1 MHFGHFAPFLHITDS
16 LRVTE
21 IHFVINLSL
30 TYLLPIYLHKLIHY
44 LSLLIFKRL
53 NLWLYIT
60 STLPFPS
67 GPDSELDPIGG
78 AVRPEGAR
86 DVLVHGEAV
95 VLRSMKKCRK
105 NVEKT
110 SFKLIYFIMT
120 C

>member
-60 STLPFPS
+60 STLPFLCPQ
-67 GPDSELDPIGG
+67 GPPDSELDPIGG

-95 VLRSMKKCRK
+95 VLKLKTWK
-105 NVEKT
+105 NVEKNGE
-110 SFKLIYFIMT
+110 KNVI
-120 C
+120 